1 MNVERIVSLAVVLAV
16 VVAMGVSATTLE
28 SSLSSDPDEVI
39 DPNYESIPLGQD
51 EVREARDEVEQNKQT
66 PDPQGDPQSVPEEE
80 QQPSG
85 GDQGETQTE
94 GPGDEQSLLQQLLAL
109 LLALLPYLL
118 ALLGLLVLAALAK
131 RYGPRLLA
139 LLAALFP
146 QDDGTSEEETTTWVP
161 EPRNEIERAWLS
173 MIEHAG
179 VDQPRRRTPA
189 EVANAAVAAGL
200 DPEGVERLRSAFE
213 KVRYGTESVTDE
225 DARRAREGLRR
236 MGLGGES

>member
-1 MNVERIVSLAVVLAV
+1 MNVERIVSLAVVLTV
-16 VVAMGVSATTLE
+16 VVAMGISATTLE
-28 SSLSSDPDEVI
+28 SSLSSNPDEVI

-51 EVREARDEVEQNKQT
+51 VVREARDEVEQNKQT
-66 PDPQGDPQSVPEEE
+66 PDPQGNPQSVPEQE

-94 GPGDEQSLLQQLLAL
+94 GPGDEQSLLQRLLAL
-109 LLALLPYLL
+109 LMALLPYLL

-146 QDDGTSEEETTTWVP
+146 QDGETSEEETTWVP

-173 MIEHAG
+173 MVEHAG

-213 KVRYGTESVTDE
+213 KVRYGTGSVTDE
-225 DARRAREGLRR
+225 DARQAREGLRR

>member
-16 VVAMGVSATTLE
+16 IVAMGVSATTLE

-39 DPNYESIPLGQD
+39 DPDYESIPLGQD
-51 EVREARDEVEQNKQT
+51 EVREARDEVEQNKQN
-66 PDPQGDPQSVPEEE
+66 PDPQGDPQSVPEQE
-80 QQPSG
+80 QQSSG
-85 GDQGETQTE
+85 DDQGQTQTE
-94 GPGDEQSLLQQLLAL
+94 GPGDEQSLLQR

-118 ALLGLLVLAALAK
+118 ALLGLLALAALAK

-139 LLAALFP
+139 LLAALLP

-173 MIEHAG
+173 MVEHAG
-179 VDQPRRRTPA
+179 IEQPRRRTPA

-200 DPEGVERLRSAFE
+200 DPEGVARLRSAFE
-213 KVRYGTESVTDE
+213 EARYGTGSVTDE
-225 DARRAREGLRR
+225 DTRQAREGLHR
-236 MGLGGES
+236 MGLRGKS